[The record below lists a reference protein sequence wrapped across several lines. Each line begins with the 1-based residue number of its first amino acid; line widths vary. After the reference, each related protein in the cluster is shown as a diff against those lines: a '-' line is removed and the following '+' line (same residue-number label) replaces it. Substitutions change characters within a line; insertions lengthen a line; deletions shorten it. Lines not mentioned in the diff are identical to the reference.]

1 MENAPHNC
9 ADDGVEEEHNRSLV
23 ALGRTTTATAGA
35 VVRHFDVCVMSFQ
48 DLDAGCEVWYALK
61 AKVW

>member
-1 MENAPHNC
+1 MENASHNC
-9 ADDGVEEEHNRSLV
+9 ADDGVEEEHNRRLV

-35 VVRHFDVCVMSFQ
+35 VVRHFDVCVMSFR

>member
-1 MENAPHNC
+1 MENASHNC
-9 ADDGVEEEHNRSLV
+9 ADDGVEEEHNRRLV

-35 VVRHFDVCVMSFQ
+35 VVRHLDDCVMSCR
-48 DLDAGCEVWYALK
+48 DLNVGCEVWYALK

>member
-35 VVRHFDVCVMSFQ
+35 VVRHFDDYVMSFR
-48 DLDAGCEVWYALK
+48 DLNVGVRFGML
-61 AKVW
+61 